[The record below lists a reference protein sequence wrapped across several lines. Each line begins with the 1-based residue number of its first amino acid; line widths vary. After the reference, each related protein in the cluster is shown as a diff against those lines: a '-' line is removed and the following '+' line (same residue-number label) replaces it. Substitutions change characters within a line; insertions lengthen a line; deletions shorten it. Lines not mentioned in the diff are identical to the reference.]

1 MVLDR
6 LFAKVF
12 LAYLPTIPPSFTVS
26 HEPKIVIP
34 AHPEEVYI
42 RYRKTGYVHGSSV
55 VSQVLDR
62 IFRSVGVYFCP
73 PFEQLDS
80 VLQFVHYHYMT
91 AKGAGMEDA
100 AYGPDVRNGQP
111 HCLTH
116 CYTSCPIQR
125 RHWQHLALENLAGF
139 Q

>member
-1 MVLDR
+1 MNLLRYDVMMVLDC
-6 LFAKVF
+6 LLAKVF

-42 RYRKTGYVHGSSV
+42 RYRKAGYAPGSSV

-62 IFRSVGVYFCP
+62 ILRSVGVYFCP
-73 PFEQLDS
+73 PFEQLDC

-91 AKGAGMEDA
+91 AKSAGMEDA
-100 AYGPDVRNGQP
+100 AYGPSFRNGQN
-111 HCLTH
+111 H
-116 CYTSCPIQR
+116 IV
-125 RHWQHLALENLAGF
+125 
-139 Q
+139 